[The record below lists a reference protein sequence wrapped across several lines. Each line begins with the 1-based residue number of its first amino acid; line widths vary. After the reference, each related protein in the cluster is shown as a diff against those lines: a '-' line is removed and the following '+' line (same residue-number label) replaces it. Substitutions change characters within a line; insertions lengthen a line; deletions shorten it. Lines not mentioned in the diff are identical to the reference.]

1 MNQKISNENL
11 LVGLKKQLQKVL
23 FNQQQ
28 LLLNLEQNDLV
39 PQHNAEKPRVFD
51 NKTVPEMKNVLQGEY
66 TKLENFEVVL
76 AVVGTMKAGKST
88 TINAIVGREVLPNR
102 NRPMTALPT
111 LIAHKK
117 DQKEPILTCDV
128 KDINKYIANLKKI
141 TLSKFQTD
149 ERVKSYKEIV
159 ELIQNIQQGYKFK
172 KQYKGEEAI
181 FSFLANLNDLVR
193 LSRIITDSYPEL
205 GFPFAAYK
213 EINSLPRIDIE
224 FTELAKQ
231 EDQLGNLVLL
241 DTPGPNE
248 ANIPELRNIFEQQ
261 LKRSSAVMV
270 IMDYTQLKSQAD
282 ADIREELEKL
292 PKIEKDRLFALVNK
306 FDQKNANGDDQ
317 ETTKNIVCND
327 LLKDKVHHN
336 NIYCISAQDAFLSTR
351 LQNYIN
357 MHQQKPSFDELE
369 WVKDFAKKTYGTKAK
384 RFWEASEINE
394 IIEDSQT
401 LAFESQIATPLE
413 MVIRESYKN
422 APKIAMQSALRDV
435 DNIFLN
441 ISNYFS
447 VHGYFNKEYQM
458 TEGELKKIK
467 ESLIKLDKDKT
478 ILKEQSK
485 RSIKEVS
492 STAKKS
498 LNEIDL
504 KFNKIKE
511 NSSII
516 IKSEIIETVKFF
528 LQEKEEEYGDKV
540 GKGRVSKFFNAVL
553 LNENYS
559 KDKSQISA
567 DLEDLRKASNTTEND
582 NIKLKKPEMEKLS
595 LKIDKKIQILE
606 MGYKKSLNDVL
617 NPILVN
623 FNSLIS
629 EINSDVIE
637 NVSQIS
643 REFGK
648 SGIEIELSP
657 LEIDFEKTKTSM
669 NLSFLDLSDEKIETR
684 RVEATSTFAGA
695 RRWLGGFFRNKL
707 NYENDW
713 GYEEEK
719 TAYLELKIEKIYQQ
733 LDKQLSAELVKPL
746 QSHLEQCFQKFNTKL
761 EEDLFYINLQIEELI
776 NELQSAFD
784 AEQLPYEQKKKRK
797 DIMKDIDNRNKSIQ
811 IEINT
816 VKKNLPVL
824 LAGGIL

>member
-1 MNQKISNENL
+1 MNQKISNESL

-28 LLLNLEQNDLV
+28 LLLNLEKNDLV
-39 PQHNAEKPRVFD
+39 PKYDAEKPMVFD
-51 NKTVPEMKNVLQGEY
+51 DKTVPEMKNVLQGEY
-66 TKLENFEVVL
+66 AKLENFEVVL

-88 TINAIVGREVLPNR
+88 TINAIVGKEILPNR
-102 NRPMTALPT
+102 NRPMTSLPT

-117 DQKEPILTCDV
+117 DQKEPVISCDV
-128 KDINKYIANLKKI
+128 NEINKYIARLKKI
-141 TLSKFQTD
+141 ALSELQSD
-149 ERVKSYKEIV
+149 ERVTSYKEII
-159 ELIQNIQQGYKFK
+159 ELIKNIQKGYKFK
-172 KQYKGEEAI
+172 NHYKGEDAI

-193 LSRIITDSYPEL
+193 LSRIITDSYPDL
-205 GFPFAAYK
+205 GFPFSAYK

-231 EDQLGNLVLL
+231 DEQLGNLVLL

-270 IMDYTQLKSQAD
+270 VMDYTQLKSQAD

-292 PKIEKDRLFALVNK
+292 PKVEKERLFALVNK

-327 LLKDKVHHN
+327 LLRDKINYH
-336 NIYCISAQDAFLSTR
+336 NIYCISAQDAFLATR

-357 MHQQKPSFDELE
+357 SYQQKPSFDELE
-369 WVKDFAKKTYGTKAK
+369 WVQDFAKKTYGTKAK
-384 RFWEASEINE
+384 RFWEASEVDE
-394 IIEDSQT
+394 ILEDSRT
-401 LAFESQIATPLE
+401 LASESQIAIPLE
-413 MVIRESYKN
+413 MVIQESYKN

-435 DNIFLN
+435 DNIFVN

-458 TEGELKKIK
+458 TEDELKKIK

-485 RSIKEVS
+485 RSIEEVS
-492 STAKKS
+492 KTAKKS

-504 KFNKIKE
+504 KFKKIKE
-511 NSSII
+511 NSSFI

-540 GKGRVSKFFNAVL
+540 GKSRVSKFFNAII

-567 DLEDLRKASNTTEND
+567 DLEDLRRAFNTTETGV
-582 NIKLKKPEMEKLS
+582 IKLKKNEMEKLS
-595 LKIDKKIQILE
+595 LKIDRKIQSLE

-617 NPILVN
+617 NPILIN

-648 SGIEIELSP
+648 SGIDIELVP
-657 LEIDFEKTKTSM
+657 LEIDFENTKTSM
-669 NLSFLDLSDEKIETR
+669 NLSFLDLSDEKIEIR
-684 RVEATSTFAGA
+684 RVQATSTFSGA

-713 GYEEEK
+713 GYEEER
-719 TAYLELKIEKIYQQ
+719 TIYLELKIEKIYQQ
-733 LDKQLSAELVKPL
+733 LDKQLSKELVQPL
-746 QSHLEQCFQKFNTKL
+746 QTHLEQCFQAFNIHL
-761 EEDLFYINLQIEELI
+761 EDDLRHINLQIEELI

-784 AEQLPYEQKKKRK
+784 AEQLPYEEKKKRK
-797 DIMKDIDNRNKSIQ
+797 DLMNDIDRSNKSIQ
-811 IEINT
+811 VEINT
-816 VKKNLPVL
+816 IRKYLPVAL
-824 LAGGIL
+824 GYAL

>member
-1 MNQKISNENL
+1 MNQKISNESL

-28 LLLNLEQNDLV
+28 LLLNLEKNDLV
-39 PQHNAEKPRVFD
+39 PKYDAEKPMVFD
-51 NKTVPEMKNVLQGEY
+51 DKTVPEMKNVLQGEY
-66 TKLENFEVVL
+66 AKLENFEVVL

-88 TINAIVGREVLPNR
+88 TINAIVGKEILPNR
-102 NRPMTALPT
+102 NRPMTSLPT

-117 DQKEPILTCDV
+117 DQKEPVISCDV
-128 KDINKYIANLKKI
+128 NEINKYIARLKKI
-141 TLSKFQTD
+141 ALSELQSD
-149 ERVKSYKEIV
+149 ERVTSYKEII
-159 ELIQNIQQGYKFK
+159 ELIKNIQKGYKFK
-172 KQYKGEEAI
+172 NHYKGEDAI

-193 LSRIITDSYPEL
+193 LSRIITDSYPDL
-205 GFPFAAYK
+205 GFPFSAYK

-231 EDQLGNLVLL
+231 DEQLGNLVLL

-270 IMDYTQLKSQAD
+270 VMDYTQLKSQAD

-292 PKIEKDRLFALVNK
+292 PKVEKERLFALVNK

-327 LLKDKVHHN
+327 LLRDKINYH
-336 NIYCISAQDAFLSTR
+336 NIYCISAQDAFLATR

-357 MHQQKPSFDELE
+357 SYQQKPSFDELE
-369 WVKDFAKKTYGTKAK
+369 WVQDFAKKTYGTKAK
-384 RFWEASEINE
+384 RFWEASEVDE
-394 IIEDSQT
+394 ILEDSRT
-401 LAFESQIATPLE
+401 LASESQIAIPLE
-413 MVIRESYKN
+413 MVIQESYKN

-435 DNIFLN
+435 DNIFVN

-447 VHGYFNKEYQM
+447 VYGYFNKEYQM
-458 TEGELKKIK
+458 TEDELKKIK

-485 RSIKEVS
+485 RSIEEVS
-492 STAKKS
+492 KTAKKS

-504 KFNKIKE
+504 KFKKIKE
-511 NSSII
+511 NSSFI

-540 GKGRVSKFFNAVL
+540 GKSRVSKFFNAII

-567 DLEDLRKASNTTEND
+567 DLEDLRRAFNTTETGV
-582 NIKLKKPEMEKLS
+582 IKLKKNEMEKLS
-595 LKIDKKIQILE
+595 LKIDRKIQSLE

-617 NPILVN
+617 NPILIN

-648 SGIEIELSP
+648 SGIDIELVP
-657 LEIDFEKTKTSM
+657 LEIDFENTKTSM
-669 NLSFLDLSDEKIETR
+669 NLSFLDLSDEKIEIR
-684 RVEATSTFAGA
+684 RVQATSTFSGA

-713 GYEEEK
+713 GYEEER
-719 TAYLELKIEKIYQQ
+719 TIYLELKIEKIYQQ
-733 LDKQLSAELVKPL
+733 LDKQLSKELVQPL
-746 QSHLEQCFQKFNTKL
+746 QTHLEQCFQAFNIHL
-761 EEDLFYINLQIEELI
+761 EDDLRHINLQIEELI

-784 AEQLPYEQKKKRK
+784 AEQLPYEEKKKRK
-797 DIMKDIDNRNKSIQ
+797 DLMNDIDRSNKSIQ
-811 IEINT
+811 VEINT
-816 VKKNLPVL
+816 IRKYLPVAL
-824 LAGGIL
+824 GYAL

>member
-336 NIYCISAQDAFLSTR
+336 NIYCISAQDA
-351 LQNYIN
+351 
-357 MHQQKPSFDELE
+357 
-369 WVKDFAKKTYGTKAK
+369 W
-384 RFWEASEINE
+384 
-394 IIEDSQT
+394 
-401 LAFESQIATPLE
+401 
-413 MVIRESYKN
+413 
-422 APKIAMQSALRDV
+422 
-435 DNIFLN
+435 
-441 ISNYFS
+441 
-447 VHGYFNKEYQM
+447 
-458 TEGELKKIK
+458 
-467 ESLIKLDKDKT
+467 
-478 ILKEQSK
+478 QSK
-485 RSIKEVS
+485 
-492 STAKKS
+492 T
-498 LNEIDL
+498 
-504 KFNKIKE
+504 
-511 NSSII
+511 
-516 IKSEIIETVKFF
+516 
-528 LQEKEEEYGDKV
+528 
-540 GKGRVSKFFNAVL
+540 
-553 LNENYS
+553 
-559 KDKSQISA
+559 
-567 DLEDLRKASNTTEND
+567 
-582 NIKLKKPEMEKLS
+582 
-595 LKIDKKIQILE
+595 
-606 MGYKKSLNDVL
+606 
-617 NPILVN
+617 
-623 FNSLIS
+623 
-629 EINSDVIE
+629 
-637 NVSQIS
+637 
-643 REFGK
+643 
-648 SGIEIELSP
+648 
-657 LEIDFEKTKTSM
+657 
-669 NLSFLDLSDEKIETR
+669 
-684 RVEATSTFAGA
+684 
-695 RRWLGGFFRNKL
+695 
-707 NYENDW
+707 
-713 GYEEEK
+713 
-719 TAYLELKIEKIYQQ
+719 
-733 LDKQLSAELVKPL
+733 
-746 QSHLEQCFQKFNTKL
+746 
-761 EEDLFYINLQIEELI
+761 
-776 NELQSAFD
+776 
-784 AEQLPYEQKKKRK
+784 
-797 DIMKDIDNRNKSIQ
+797 
-811 IEINT
+811 
-816 VKKNLPVL
+816 
-824 LAGGIL
+824 

>member
-1 MNQKISNENL
+1 MNQKISNESL

-28 LLLNLEQNDLV
+28 LLLNLEKNDLV
-39 PQHNAEKPRVFD
+39 PKYDAEKPMVFD
-51 NKTVPEMKNVLQGEY
+51 DKTVPEMKNVLQGEY
-66 TKLENFEVVL
+66 AKLENFEVVL

-88 TINAIVGREVLPNR
+88 TINAIVGKEILPNR
-102 NRPMTALPT
+102 NRPMTSLPT

-117 DQKEPILTCDV
+117 DQKEPVISCDV
-128 KDINKYIANLKKI
+128 NEINKYIARLKKI
-141 TLSKFQTD
+141 ALSELQSD
-149 ERVKSYKEIV
+149 ERVTSYKEII
-159 ELIQNIQQGYKFK
+159 ELIKNIQKGYKFK
-172 KQYKGEEAI
+172 NHYKGEDAI

-193 LSRIITDSYPEL
+193 LSRIITDSYPDL
-205 GFPFAAYK
+205 GFPFSAYK

-231 EDQLGNLVLL
+231 DEQLGNLVLL

-270 IMDYTQLKSQAD
+270 VMDYTQLKSQAD

-292 PKIEKDRLFALVNK
+292 PKVEKERLFALVNK

-327 LLKDKVHHN
+327 LLRDKINYH
-336 NIYCISAQDAFLSTR
+336 NIYCISAQDAFLATR

-357 MHQQKPSFDELE
+357 SYQQKPSFDELE
-369 WVKDFAKKTYGTKAK
+369 WVQDFAKKTYGTKAK
-384 RFWEASEINE
+384 RFWEASEVDE
-394 IIEDSQT
+394 ILEDSRT
-401 LAFESQIATPLE
+401 LASESQIAIPLE
-413 MVIRESYKN
+413 MVIQESYKN

-435 DNIFLN
+435 DNIFVN

-458 TEGELKKIK
+458 TEDELKKIK

-485 RSIKEVS
+485 RSIEEVS
-492 STAKKS
+492 KTAKKS

-504 KFNKIKE
+504 KFKKIKE
-511 NSSII
+511 NSSFI

-540 GKGRVSKFFNAVL
+540 GKSRVSKFFNAL
-553 LNENYS
+553 ILNENYS

-567 DLEDLRKASNTTEND
+567 DLEDLRRAFNTTETGV
-582 NIKLKKPEMEKLS
+582 IKLKKNEMEKLS
-595 LKIDKKIQILE
+595 LKIDRKIQSLE

-617 NPILVN
+617 NPILIN

-648 SGIEIELSP
+648 SGIDIELVP
-657 LEIDFEKTKTSM
+657 LEIDFENTKTSM
-669 NLSFLDLSDEKIETR
+669 NLSFLDLSDEKIEIR
-684 RVEATSTFAGA
+684 RVQATSTFSGA

-713 GYEEEK
+713 GYEEER
-719 TAYLELKIEKIYQQ
+719 TIYLELKIEKIYQQ
-733 LDKQLSAELVKPL
+733 LDKQLSKELVQPL
-746 QSHLEQCFQKFNTKL
+746 QTHLEQCFQAFNIHL
-761 EEDLFYINLQIEELI
+761 EDDLRHINLQIEELI

-784 AEQLPYEQKKKRK
+784 AEQLPYEEKKKRK
-797 DIMKDIDNRNKSIQ
+797 DLMNDIDRSNKSIQ
-811 IEINT
+811 VEINT
-816 VKKNLPVL
+816 IRKYLPVAL
-824 LAGGIL
+824 GYAL

>member
-1 MNQKISNENL
+1 MNQKISNESL

-28 LLLNLEQNDLV
+28 LLLNLEKNDLV
-39 PQHNAEKPRVFD
+39 PKYDAEKPMVFD
-51 NKTVPEMKNVLQGEY
+51 DKTVPEMKNVLQGEY
-66 TKLENFEVVL
+66 AKLENFEVVL

-88 TINAIVGREVLPNR
+88 TINAIVGKEILPNR
-102 NRPMTALPT
+102 NRPMTSLPT

-117 DQKEPILTCDV
+117 DQKEPVISCDV
-128 KDINKYIANLKKI
+128 NEINKYIARLKKI
-141 TLSKFQTD
+141 ALSELQSD
-149 ERVKSYKEIV
+149 ERVTSYKEII
-159 ELIQNIQQGYKFK
+159 ELIKNIQKGYKFK
-172 KQYKGEEAI
+172 NHYKGEDAI

-193 LSRIITDSYPEL
+193 LSRIITDSYPDL
-205 GFPFAAYK
+205 GFPFSAYK

-231 EDQLGNLVLL
+231 DEQLGNLVLL

-270 IMDYTQLKSQAD
+270 VMDYTQLKSQAD

-292 PKIEKDRLFALVNK
+292 PKVEKERLFALVNK

-327 LLKDKVHHN
+327 LLRDKINYH
-336 NIYCISAQDAFLSTR
+336 NIYCISAQDAFLATR

-357 MHQQKPSFDELE
+357 SYQQKPSFDELE
-369 WVKDFAKKTYGTKAK
+369 WVQDFAKKTYGTKAK
-384 RFWEASEINE
+384 RFWEASEVDE
-394 IIEDSQT
+394 ILEDSRT
-401 LAFESQIATPLE
+401 LASESQIAIPLE
-413 MVIRESYKN
+413 MVIQESYKN

-435 DNIFLN
+435 DNIFVN

-485 RSIKEVS
+485 RSIEEVS
-492 STAKKS
+492 KTAKKS

-504 KFNKIKE
+504 KFKKIKE
-511 NSSII
+511 NSSFI

-540 GKGRVSKFFNAVL
+540 GKSRVSKFFNAII

-567 DLEDLRKASNTTEND
+567 DLEDLRRAFNTTETGV
-582 NIKLKKPEMEKLS
+582 IKLKKNEMEKLS
-595 LKIDKKIQILE
+595 LKIDRKIQSLE

-617 NPILVN
+617 NPILIN

-648 SGIEIELSP
+648 SGIDIELVP
-657 LEIDFEKTKTSM
+657 LEIDFENTKTSM
-669 NLSFLDLSDEKIETR
+669 NLSFLDLSDEKIEIR
-684 RVEATSTFAGA
+684 RVQATSTFSGA

-713 GYEEEK
+713 GYEEER
-719 TAYLELKIEKIYQQ
+719 TIYLELKIEKIYQQ
-733 LDKQLSAELVKPL
+733 LDKQLSKELVQPL
-746 QSHLEQCFQKFNTKL
+746 QTHLEQCFQAFNIHL
-761 EEDLFYINLQIEELI
+761 EDDLRHINLQIEELI

-784 AEQLPYEQKKKRK
+784 AEQLPYEEKKKRK
-797 DIMKDIDNRNKSIQ
+797 DLMNDIDRSNKSIQ
-811 IEINT
+811 VEINT
-816 VKKNLPVL
+816 IRKYLPVAL
-824 LAGGIL
+824 GYAL